1 MEFEFDPAKS
11 ASNRIK
17 HGIDFLDAQAIW
29 DDRDATTGP
38 GGDAGEVRLLRTG
51 LSGGRI
57 WTACFTLR
65 DGRVRLISV
74 RRARMD
80 EETEYEARRTDRA
93 ESR

>member
-17 HGIDFLDAQAIW
+17 HGIDFVEAQAIW
-29 DDRDATTGP
+29 DDRNATTGP
-38 GGDAGEVRLLRTG
+38 GGDTGEVRLLRTG
-51 LSGGRI
+51 RSGKRI

-74 RRARMD
+74 RRARKD
-80 EETEYEARRTDRA
+80 EETDYEARRKDWS